1 MKNLIK
7 KIKSKEDFDKFS
19 KILSERMKD
28 GKPISD
34 KPMIDCMVIGFILT
48 TKFAIDLFL
57 RKDMGRVLDGT
68 IQKLNKM
75 IKIDFLDVLYTWKV
89 EAEQKLEK
97 LLEEKEQ
104 VTKSTEH
111 LDKLRNLEIKHA
123 EGIVNRYKTTIS
135 SYMAHHNCH

>member
-1 MKNLIK
+1 MESVFYGFENIDIIDIMDKNKLKKEMLEAIFIK
-7 KIKSKEDFDKFS
+7 TGGRLENPEIAEICAEIAVKNCSI
-19 KILSERMKD
+19 
-28 GKPISD
+28 PAISD
-34 KPMIDCMVIGFILT
+34 SCSHK
-48 TKFAIDLFL
+48 
-57 RKDMGRVLDGT
+57 
-68 IQKLNKM
+68 KLNKM
-75 IKIDFLDVLYTWKV
+75 IQMDFLDVLYTWKV

-111 LDKLRNLEIKHA
+111 LDELQNLEIKYA